1 MSDQSLPIILDVEAS
16 GFGRG
21 SYPIEVGI
29 ALPNGDLHAW
39 LIKPL
44 PEWTHWQEN
53 AEQIHGISRERLQRD
68 GLAPRVVAKT
78 LNNLLQGK
86 TIYTDGWGV
95 DRPWLAL
102 LFHEVGLHQ
111 LFKLESIYSLL
122 DQDQMEKWTAT
133 RERVIASHQLVP
145 HRAGSDALIVQTTYR
160 YLAFPQASD
169 APGQSE
175 VA

>member
-1 MSDQSLPIILDVEAS
+1 MPNTPLPIVLDVEAS

-39 LIKPL
+39 LIKPM
-44 PEWTHWQEN
+44 PEWTHWQES
-53 AEQIHGISRERLQRD
+53 AEQIHGISRSKLERD
-68 GLAPRVVAKT
+68 GMAPKIVAKT

-86 TIYTDGWGV
+86 TVYTDGWGV

-111 LFKLESIYSLL
+111 LFKLESVYSLL
-122 DQDQMEKWTAT
+122 TQEQMECWTPT
-133 RERVIASHQLVP
+133 RARVIARNNLVP

-160 YLAFPQASD
+160 TLAFPD
-169 APGQSE
+169 DPGSCRDSA

>member
-1 MSDQSLPIILDVEAS
+1 MSDTALPIIIDVEAS

-39 LIKPL
+39 LLKPL
-44 PEWTHWQEN
+44 PEWTHWQDS
-53 AEQIHGISRERLQRD
+53 AEGVHGISRDRLERD

-111 LFKLESIYSLL
+111 LFRLESIYSLL
-122 DQDQMEKWTAT
+122 TQEQMERWTAT
-133 RERVIASHQLVP
+133 RERVVASHDLVP

-160 YLAFPQASD
+160 YLTLPDDSNAA
-169 APGQSE
+169 GCSE